1 MTDVSIDNSKL
12 LEIKKNIDEIKSYIG
27 ESDTNLRGYVVSRH
41 FVPSTA
47 SRSLTMF
54 KLLKNSRFY
63 YTVVSQYIL
72 NNKWMYNA
80 KSTLAS
86 QNIDQFI
93 STDEQNWEKFVVSN
107 FHELNEQ
114 NKFDFVITCVMPP
127 FDHKI
132 GLDIK
137 SKNPDIFWIALW
149 SDPVAFSPYADKAG
163 DFEDPQEIK
172 KKRYELEIF
181 NKADLLIFTNHHQLV
196 FMLDKELEK
205 FSSKSIVV
213 HHGFDDDYYPKN
225 HINKDTEKI
234 VLAYIGHMDDYRNL
248 YELAKGVQL
257 SKFKDRFEIRL
268 IGHVP
273 DEQLQFLKENDL
285 DHIFHYYGELSWHD
299 CLIEM
304 KKCDVLVSMDPKYKN
319 MDYSQQMSSKIADYL
334 GSRKPVLFMSFERGI
349 SADVA
354 RLTGN
359 KLIRNEKN
367 AISET
372 LDDIAVFGVW
382 SPNLEG
388 YEIYNARNVSR
399 EMDKEISKRLAK

>member
-1 MTDVSIDNSKL
+1 MTEASLDNKRLSDIKEKIED
-12 LEIKKNIDEIKSYIG
+12 LESFLSEADY
-27 ESDTNLRGYVVSRH
+27 NLRGYIVSRH
-41 FVPSTA
+41 FIPSTA

-54 KLLKNSRFY
+54 KLLKNSRFH

-80 KSTLAS
+80 KSNLAA
-86 QNIDQFI
+86 QNIDQLI
-93 STDEQNWEKFVVSN
+93 STDENNWENFVVSN
-107 FHELNEQ
+107 FIEMNKL
-114 NKFDFVITCVMPP
+114 NKFDFVITCIMPP

-137 SKNPDIFWIALW
+137 SKNPDVFWIALW
-149 SDPVAFSPYADKAG
+149 SDPVAYSPYADKAG
-163 DFEDPQEIK
+163 DFDNPQEIK
-172 KKRYELEIF
+172 KKNYENEIF
-181 NKADLLIFTNHHQLV
+181 KNADLLIFTNHHQMV
-196 FMLDKELEK
+196 FMLDKEFDK
-205 FSSKSIVV
+205 WYSKSIVV
-213 HHGFDDDYYPKN
+213 HHGYDESYYPKMN
-225 HINKDTEKI
+225 IKKETEKI
-234 VLAYIGHMDDYRNL
+234 VLAYIGHMDEHRNL
-248 YELAKGVQL
+248 YELAEGVRL

-273 DEQLQFLKENDL
+273 DEQLQFLRENGL
-285 DHIFHYYGELSWHD
+285 DNLFHYYGELSWQD

-304 KKCDVLVSMDPKYKN
+304 KKCDVLISMDPKYKN

-334 GSRKPVLFMSFERGI
+334 GSKKPVLFMSFEKGI

-354 RLTGN
+354 RVTGN
-359 KLIRNEKN
+359 KLIQNEKC

-388 YEIYNARNVSR
+388 YDVFNAKNVAH
-399 EMDKEISKRLAK
+399 EMDQEISKRLIK